1 MKFSRFAA
9 VLTAGATAVNAAF
22 PGDIVQYW
30 VDQSGA
36 LVNNT
41 VIGGLQSAPSSWYT
55 AIVQGA
61 VYQAAVSSK
70 RESLAFQQ
78 LAVSH
83 AAHNAIL
90 FVFHGTRNYANTD
103 AALRAVIPQI
113 GLDPSSREGKRAT
126 QIGRAA
132 ARKVAEARADDGLH
146 DFVDY
151 TFGPKNPG
159 VYQSTPGGA
168 AYPDNPQ
175 ARFVRLFAGLGDV
188 TRFRLPAP
196 PKTNSKQYEQ
206 DVLYVK
212 AQGALGSTVR
222 TPFDT
227 ETAYFWRESSISWV
241 SILLLDWVC
250 SGDETLADR
259 VSLSYRGWNRFA
271 HSVVGNKLATKVV
284 DSAKFYAQLNYAL
297 ANAGIASWDNKF
309 LHSGWRPV
317 TAIQYP
323 GVYLQSG
330 QSVTDPAWTP
340 LLRPTPSHPD
350 YPSTHS
356 TYGAAAAAVI
366 RAFNKG
372 SDVISATL
380 SSNVTIDN
388 VGVITRSYTN
398 LTVAVWENSASR
410 VFGGIHF
417 GFAGAAGIELGDKVA
432 RATLKVF
439 DNNWDDF

>member
-1 MKFSRFAA
+1 MRFSMVA
-9 VLTAGATAVNAAF
+9 VLAGTTAANAAY

-30 VDQSGA
+30 SDQSGA

-41 VIGGLQSAPSSWYT
+41 VINGLQSSPSSWYT
-55 AIVQGA
+55 AILHGA
-61 VYQAAVSSK
+61 IYEAAVKSK

-90 FVFHGTRNYANTD
+90 FVFHGTRNYLNTNN
-103 AALRAVIPQI
+103 ALRAVIPRI
-113 GLDPSSREGKRAT
+113 GLDPSSREGKKAV

-132 ARKVAEARADDGLH
+132 ARKVAEARADDGIA

-175 ARFVRLFAGLGDV
+175 GRYVRLFAGLGDPKK
-188 TRFRLPAP
+188 FLLPAP
-196 PKTNSKQYEQ
+196 PKTNSKEYEEQ
-206 DVLYVK
+206 VKFVK
-212 AQGALGSTVR
+212 AQGSLGSTAR

-227 ETAYFWRESSISWV
+227 ETAYFWRESSI
-241 SILLLDWVC
+241 
-250 SGDETLADR
+250 T
-259 VSLSYRGWNRFA
+259 GWNRFA
-271 HSVVGNKLATKVV
+271 TSVIGDKLATKVV
-284 DSAKFYAQLNYAL
+284 ESAKFYAQLNYAL
-297 ANAGIASWDNKF
+297 ANAGIASWENKF
-309 LHSGWRPV
+309 YHNGWRPV

-323 GVYLQSG
+323 GVWVKSG
-330 QSVTDPAWTP
+330 ESITDAAWTP

-366 RAFNKG
+366 RAWNKG

-380 SSNVTIDN
+380 SSNVTLDN

-398 LTVAVWENSASR
+398 LTVAVIENADSR
-410 VFGGIHF
+410 IFGGIHF
-417 GFAGAAGIELGDKVA
+417 PFAGAAGNELGDQVG

-439 DNNWDDF
+439 DANWDKF